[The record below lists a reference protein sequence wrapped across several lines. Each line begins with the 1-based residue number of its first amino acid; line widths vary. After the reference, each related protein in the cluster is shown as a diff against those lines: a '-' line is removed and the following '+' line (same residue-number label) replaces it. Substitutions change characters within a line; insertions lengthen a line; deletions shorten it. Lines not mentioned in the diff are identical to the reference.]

1 MMGIVLDGKV
11 SRIGGSNITLVD
23 IGQLFKY
30 LDSMCRCRN
39 TSPHGLVVN
48 DKEFIVAKFL

>member
-30 LDSMCRCRN
+30 SMCRCRN